1 VSWRDW
7 IKALRR
13 RWYVVLV
20 TAALIV
26 LSPRLAPPEY
36 AARGLVVLMPP
47 RGVSATGDNPFL
59 DLGGLDLPARVLV
72 AYYSSNST
80 ADAIKAVSPNA
91 DVTVSIEES
100 TRSPVIAVDVLDTSP
115 QDALKTLD
123 YVVGTIPTNL
133 TNLQA
138 EVKAPAE
145 TRVTAMTLTLDQR
158 AIPDL
163 TNLVRYLIV
172 VGVGVPA
179 LTALLAVAIDGAI
192 RRRARLRNQPDDEDD
207 DDQPTARVDSSHP
220 QRAETDQT
228 TSPYSEADL
237 QSPGREPV
245 TGPASSTPPV
255 ASRGRRSRG
264 RDGIRPARG
273 TDRPDQSDGTAADA
287 QDFNDTLPLRA

>member
-1 VSWRDW
+1 V
-7 IKALRR
+7 LGGL
-13 RWYVVLV
+13 LV
-20 TAALIV
+20 TAVLIV

-133 TNLQA
+133 TSLQA

-145 TRVTAMTLTLDQR
+145 TRVTSMNLTIDQR
-158 AIPDL
+158 AVPDL

-179 LTALLAVAIDGAI
+179 LTALLAIAIDGAI
-192 RRRARLRNQPDDEDD
+192 RRRARLRNQPDDDDD
-207 DDQPTARVDSSHP
+207 DDQPTDRVDSNHP

-228 TSPYSEADL
+228 TNPYSEAGPP
-237 QSPGREPV
+237 SPDREPA
-245 TGPASSTPPV
+245 TGRASSTPPA
-255 ASRGRRSRG
+255 ASRERRSRG
-264 RDGIRPARG
+264 RDGTRPARG
-273 TDRPDQSDGTAADA
+273 ADRPDQSDGTAADA
-287 QDFNDTLPLRA
+287 QDFHDTLPLRA